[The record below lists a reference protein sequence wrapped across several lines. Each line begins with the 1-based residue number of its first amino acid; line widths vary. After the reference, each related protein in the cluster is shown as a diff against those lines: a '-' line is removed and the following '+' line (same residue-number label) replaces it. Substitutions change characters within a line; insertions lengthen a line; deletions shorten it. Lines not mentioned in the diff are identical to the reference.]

1 MKDQAKEIIKNKQLV
16 KASENKYTYKH
27 FNGSVG
33 RIDTNA
39 KTCSCPKF
47 ADKAVCKH
55 LVAACI
61 LDNARLFG
69 LEVFPRQLKV
79 MRKRKIK
86 RYLDDSGR
94 QENEPPTVEPPPTE
108 PAVELPPFEPAEP
121 AVVTETSKRNDLPRN
136 AKAVGQAKTQVQKNS
151 KDQPR
156 NAKAKTQAKSQA
168 KTQAKTQVQKNSKA
182 QTSQSQG
189 ARRGR
194 PPKVAKALVND
205 DEN

>member
-1 MKDQAKEIIKNKQLV
+1 
-16 KASENKYTYKH
+16 
-27 FNGSVG
+27 
-33 RIDTNA
+33 
-39 KTCSCPKF
+39 
-47 ADKAVCKH
+47 
-55 LVAACI
+55 
-61 LDNARLFG
+61 
-69 LEVFPRQLKV
+69 

-121 AVVTETSKRNDLPRN
+121 AVVTKTSKRNGLPRN

-151 KDQPR
+151 K
-156 NAKAKTQAKSQA
+156 
-168 KTQAKTQVQKNSKA
+168 A
-182 QTSQSQG
+182 QTSQSQE